1 MMYSYWRDSI
11 SYCMRQEIVRAVSI
25 YEMPHK
31 GNYYI
36 LPWVTIGGMYA
47 TSPPV
52 KIMGI
57 AETSDEDLFDA
68 AVAWMEYCRL
78 PTLEE
83 LEESDIISCMPGDTI
98 FDEQGFKKAAGFGIG
113 AMDKKPTIAVTLQ
126 KMKDGRYW
134 FISYNP
140 TDKVGE
146 FFCDIDS
153 NIADKAKVLRNA
165 LNKSI

>member
-1 MMYSYWRDSI
+1 MHSYWRDVI
-11 SYCMRQEIVRAVSI
+11 SYCMRQEIVRTVCI

-36 LPWVTIGGMYA
+36 LPWVTLGGMYA
-47 TSPPV
+47 ASLPV
-52 KIMGI
+52 KIMEI

-83 LEESDIISCMPGDTI
+83 LEESDIITCMPGNTV
-98 FDEQGFKKAAGFGIG
+98 FDEQGFKKATGFGIG
-113 AMDKKPTIAVTLQ
+113 AVAKKPTLTVTLQ
-126 KMKDGRYW
+126 EMKDGRYW
-134 FISYNP
+134 LISYNP

-153 NIADKAKVLRNA
+153 SLADKAKVLRNA
-165 LNKSI
+165 LNKSIW

>member
-1 MMYSYWRDSI
+1 MMYSYWRDNI

-68 AVAWMEYCRL
+68 AVAWMEYC
-78 PTLEE
+78 
-83 LEESDIISCMPGDTI
+83 
-98 FDEQGFKKAAGFGIG
+98 
-113 AMDKKPTIAVTLQ
+113 
-126 KMKDGRYW
+126 
-134 FISYNP
+134 
-140 TDKVGE
+140 
-146 FFCDIDS
+146 
-153 NIADKAKVLRNA
+153 
-165 LNKSI
+165 

>member
-1 MMYSYWRDSI
+1 
-11 SYCMRQEIVRAVSI
+11 MRQEIVRIVCI

-47 TSPPV
+47 ASLPV
-52 KIMGI
+52 KIMEI

-83 LEESDIISCMPGDTI
+83 LEESDIITCMPGNTV
-98 FDEQGFKKAAGFGIG
+98 FDEQGFKKATGFGIG
-113 AMDKKPTIAVTLQ
+113 AVAKKPTLTVTLQ
-126 KMKDGRYW
+126 EMKDGRYW
-134 FISYNP
+134 LISYNP

>member
-1 MMYSYWRDSI
+1 
-11 SYCMRQEIVRAVSI
+11 MRQEIVRIVCI

-47 TSPPV
+47 ASLPV
-52 KIMGI
+52 KIMEI

-83 LEESDIISCMPGDTI
+83 LEESKIISCMPGDTI

-134 FISYNP
+134 LISYNP

-153 NIADKAKVLRNA
+153 SLADKAKVLRNA

>member
-1 MMYSYWRDSI
+1 
-11 SYCMRQEIVRAVSI
+11 MRQDIVRIVCI

-36 LPWVTIGGMYA
+36 LPCVTIGGMCA
-47 TSPPV
+47 ESLPV
-52 KIMGI
+52 KIMEI
-57 AETSDEDLFDA
+57 AETSDEELFDA
-68 AVAWMEYCRL
+68 AVDWMKYCRL

-83 LEESDIISCMPGDTI
+83 LEESEIISCMPGRTV
-98 FDEQGFKKAAGFGIG
+98 FDEQGFKKATGFGIG
-113 AMDKKPTIAVTLQ
+113 ALAKKPTLTVTLQ
-126 KMKDGRYW
+126 EMKDGRYW
-134 FISYNP
+134 LISYNP

-153 NIADKAKVLRNA
+153 SLADKAKVLRNA

>member
-1 MMYSYWRDSI
+1 M
-11 SYCMRQEIVRAVSI
+11 E
-25 YEMPHK
+25 
-31 GNYYI
+31 
-36 LPWVTIGGMYA
+36 
-47 TSPPV
+47 
-52 KIMGI
+52 I

-83 LEESDIISCMPGDTI
+83 LEESDIITCMPGNTV
-98 FDEQGFKKAAGFGIG
+98 FDEQGFKKATGFGIG
-113 AMDKKPTIAVTLQ
+113 AVAKKPTLTVTLQ
-126 KMKDGRYW
+126 EMKGGRYW
-134 FISYNP
+134 LISYNP

-153 NIADKAKVLRNA
+153 SLADKAKVLRNA

>member
-1 MMYSYWRDSI
+1 MHSYWRDVI
-11 SYCMRQEIVRAVSI
+11 SYSMRQEIVRTVCI

-47 TSPPV
+47 ASLPV
-52 KIMGI
+52 KIMEI

-83 LEESDIISCMPGDTI
+83 LEESDIITCMPGNTV
-98 FDEQGFKKAAGFGIG
+98 FDEQGFKKATGFGIG
-113 AMDKKPTIAVTLQ
+113 AVAKKPTLTVTLQ
-126 KMKDGRYW
+126 EMKDGRYW
-134 FISYNP
+134 LISYNP

-153 NIADKAKVLRNA
+153 SLADKAKVLRNA

>member
-1 MMYSYWRDSI
+1 MRSYWRDVI
-11 SYCMRQEIVRAVSI
+11 SYCMRQDIVRIVCI

-47 TSPPV
+47 ASLPV
-52 KIMGI
+52 KIMEI
-57 AETSDEDLFDA
+57 AETSDENLFDA

-83 LEESDIISCMPGDTI
+83 LEESDIITCMPGNTV
-98 FDEQGFKKAAGFGIG
+98 FDEQGFKKATGFGIG
-113 AMDKKPTIAVTLQ
+113 AVAKKPTLTVTLQ
-126 KMKDGRYW
+126 EMKDGRYW
-134 FISYNP
+134 LISYNP

-153 NIADKAKVLRNA
+153 SLADKAKVLRNA